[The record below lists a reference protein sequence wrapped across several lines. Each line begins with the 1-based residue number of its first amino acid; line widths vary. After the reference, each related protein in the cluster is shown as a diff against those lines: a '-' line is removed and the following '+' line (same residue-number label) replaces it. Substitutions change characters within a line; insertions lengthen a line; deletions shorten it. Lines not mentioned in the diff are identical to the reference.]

1 MVSGH
6 FDEFTERRANLGK
19 PFEEPGT
26 RGKTEGLPSD
36 TAACQI
42 ECDGLWKVFGSN
54 ADAALSAIRA
64 ENLSKDE
71 AQQRFDCVIG
81 VSDASL
87 RVQKGEI
94 FCIMGLS
101 GSGKSTLLR
110 HINRLIEPT
119 AGRVMIDGKD
129 ISRLDRKGLAR
140 LRSETIGMVFQHM
153 ALWPHRSIR
162 DNVAYGLE
170 VRGVDRKHRNEAA
183 ERVLAQVKLSGWEN
197 HYPDELSGGMQ
208 QRVGLARALA
218 ADPDILLMD
227 EPFSALDP
235 LIRTELQDQFLELST
250 AVHKTT
256 LFITHDLEEAIRLG
270 HRVAIMK
277 DGVIVQV
284 GTPED
289 ILTNPADDYVESFVK
304 GISRLRFITAGRVM
318 IAQDRVGNLDPL
330 ELPAVH
336 PDAGLRELID
346 SVNATGGPIAVRD
359 GDQPV
364 GIVTPHSL
372 LDAIKG
378 RLRSE

>member
-1 MVSGH
+1 M
-6 FDEFTERRANLGK
+6 GK
-19 PFEEPGT
+19 PIEEPVAWE
-26 RGKTEGLPSD
+26 KTKGLPGD
-36 TAACQI
+36 TKTCQI
-42 ECDGLWKVFGSN
+42 ECDGLWKVFGQN
-54 ADAALSAIRA
+54 ADAAFSAIRSG
-64 ENLSKDE
+64 NLGKDE
-71 AQQRFDCVIG
+71 AQERFNCVIG

-119 AGRVMIDGKD
+119 AGRVLIDGQD
-129 ISRLDRKGLAR
+129 ISRLDRKGLSR

-153 ALWPHRSIR
+153 ALWPHRNIR

-170 VRGVDRKHRNEAA
+170 VRGVDRKSRSEAA
-183 ERVLAQVKLSGWEN
+183 ERVLDQVKLGGWEN

-277 DGVIVQV
+277 DGVIVQI

-304 GISRLRFITAGRVM
+304 GISRLRFITAERIMMARDV
-318 IAQDRVGNLDPL
+318 VENLDPV
-330 ELPAVH
+330 ELPAVR

-346 SVNATGGPIAVRD
+346 SVNATGGPVAVRD
-359 GDQPV
+359 GDHPV

-378 RLRSE
+378 RLRAE